1 MKKEFKIAVRKD
13 SQSQTEFDIIMKD
26 IFPKFY
32 KKHITF
38 MKDEN
43 VSKLPFEKLVGARIR
58 PLTVMTLIRTSRI
71 GFLLEEEWYDIAVG
85 VDSNYSTD
93 NTYVYDLYTFRFY
106 GKDGY
111 EYMNKVL
118 NMIRIGT
125 NSYPTRCLYRVRF

>member
-58 PLTVMTLIRTSRI
+58 PLTVMTLIRTIRI
-71 GFLLEEEWYDIAVG
+71 GFLLEEEWYDIVIG
-85 VDSNYSTD
+85 LDSNYSID
-93 NTYVYDLYTFRFY
+93 NTDIYDLYTFRFY
-106 GKDGY
+106 GKDRT

-125 NSYPTRCLYRVRF
+125 NSYPTSCSYRVRL